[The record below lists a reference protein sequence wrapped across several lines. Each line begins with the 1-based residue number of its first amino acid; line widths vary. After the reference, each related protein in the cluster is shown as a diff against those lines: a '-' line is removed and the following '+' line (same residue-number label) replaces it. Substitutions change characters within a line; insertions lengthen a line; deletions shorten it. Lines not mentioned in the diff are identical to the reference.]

1 MADEYFYGK
10 KILCA
15 INALVISMN
24 LVKLWLQRAN
34 NNFAGIS
41 QFKHVQ

>member
-10 KILCA
+10 KILCVTTA
-15 INALVISMN
+15 PVISMN
-24 LVKLWLQRAN
+24 LVKLWLQKAN